1 MGMGARCRADRKG
14 AKIVQPAEK
23 SGPSGGPVKFDGKA
37 NLGSVPT
44 KAAAKVAHAGNGKP
58 AQATRK

>member
-1 MGMGARCRADRKG
+1 MLGAHCKDKRG
-14 AKIVQPAEK
+14 SAKIVQPAPK
-23 SGPSGGPVKFDGKA
+23 SGGSGGPVKFDGRA
-37 NLGSVPT
+37 NLGTVST